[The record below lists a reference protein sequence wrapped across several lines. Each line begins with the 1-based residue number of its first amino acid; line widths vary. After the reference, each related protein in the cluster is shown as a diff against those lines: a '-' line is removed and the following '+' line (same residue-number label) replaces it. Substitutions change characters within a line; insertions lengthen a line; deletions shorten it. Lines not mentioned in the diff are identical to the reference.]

1 MTDLLKLTSL
11 CQNLECEYILN
22 APMKDYTTFQIGGPC
37 DILVRPYDEG
47 QTAALIQFC
56 AANGIRWQVIGNGSN
71 LLVPDGGVSGAVIQI
86 GSNFSYIRKSLKE
99 GEILCAAGASLS
111 AAAAFAQKEGLTG
124 LEFAWGIPGNVGGAL
139 FMNAGAYGGE
149 MKDVVVCAD
158 YVDGMGNTRTIAASE
173 MQLGYRHS
181 VFCENGGI
189 VLSAEMQLAKG
200 DQEKI
205 TENMKELNR
214 RRVEKQPLNYPSA
227 GSTFKRP
234 EGYFAGKLIQDAG
247 CRGLSVGGALVSPK
261 HAGFI
266 VNKGNATAQ
275 DILDLIHLVQLRVK
289 DTFGVDLE
297 TEVRIIGE

>member
-86 GSNFSYIRKSLKE
+86 GSNCSYIRKSLKE

-181 VFCENGGI
+181 VFSEKDWCITKVKLQLRPGDP
-189 VLSAEMQLAKG
+189 AE
-200 DQEKI
+200 I
-205 TENMKELNR
+205 R
-214 RRVEKQPLNYPSA
+214 RTMEDLMERRKSKQPLEYPSA
-227 GSTFKRP
+227 GSVFKRP
-234 EGYFAGKLIQDAG
+234 EGNYAGALIEQ
-247 CRGLSVGGALVSPK
+247 CGLKGRQIGGAQVSEK

-266 VNKGNATAQ
+266 VNRGGASSRDVTQ
-275 DILDLIHLVQLRVK
+275 LIREIQNTVAEQTGYRLECELRQL
-289 DTFGVDLE
+289 
-297 TEVRIIGE
+297 